1 MLDIRNAH
9 YQVNV
14 RPVNMPY
21 CDKCDKMFATRQS
34 LWKHRQRKHVDQK
47 KDIIGKIINNA
58 VRGGG
63 LDNKSSSTNLPP
75 KKIEFLQMKMPG
87 SRRKVLPTKV
97 IKPKTLSK
105 TAMDI
110 ETDESDVEEN
120 EPADSS
126 DNASDSKEYD
136 EVLPDT
142 SEKLIKI
149 FQDLQTDFNHLI
161 ENLNLV
167 LGELKRADVL
177 SSQECKTV
185 CNHLKE
191 KINFM

>member
-1 MLDIRNAH
+1 
-9 YQVNV
+9 
-14 RPVNMPY
+14 MPY

-34 LWKHRQRKHVDQK
+34 LWKHRQRKPVDQK
-47 KDIIGKIINNA
+47 KDIIEKIINNA